1 MFHLFSPMLLY
12 TQRCHRE
19 ALHDSHDDAMTMNT
33 ETNMYRPKTQPEAW
47 ILAGGTVLQDKT
59 MHRSDLYLE
68 DGCIADAAAS
78 NAHVFD
84 ATGLWLLPGIVDVHG
99 DGFERILMPRPGVT
113 FPLPLAL
120 AEADRQLITNGI
132 TTAFHGLTI
141 SWEPGLRSRR
151 AAGDFVNALAAAQNS
166 LACDTRINFRWET
179 FALEAVDEVLKWT
192 DRLPGS
198 ILSINDHTTIN
209 LNEPAGSRKIGRMA
223 ERTGLSPEDCLR
235 ELARMAERADEVPA
249 VLARLAT
256 AARARGVSMLAHD
269 EPSVEIRMA
278 HRALG
283 ICASEFPMT
292 EGTASA
298 ARAAGEHVVFGAPNV
313 LRGGSQNNAVDAGPA
328 MASGLGSVLSS
339 DYFYPS
345 LLLAPFHLVDHA
357 CMEFAD
363 AWAFVSRHP
372 AEVAGFVDRGSLESG
387 LRGDVIALCPET
399 RRVRAVFVAGRRR
412 LVLD

>member
-1 MFHLFSPMLLY
+1 
-12 TQRCHRE
+12 
-19 ALHDSHDDAMTMNT
+19 MTMNA
-33 ETNMYRPKTQPEAW
+33 ETKMYRPKTRPEPW
-47 ILAGGTVLQDKT
+47 ILAGGTVLQDNT
-59 MHRSDLYLE
+59 MQRSDLYLE
-68 DGCIADAAAS
+68 DGCVADAPAS
-78 NAHVFD
+78 NARLYD

-113 FPLPLAL
+113 FSLPLAL
-120 AEADRQLITNGI
+120 AEADRQMITNGI

-141 SWEPGLRSRR
+141 SWEPGLRSRK
-151 AAGDFVNALAAAQNS
+151 AAGDFVNALAMAQDT

-179 FALEAVDEVLKWT
+179 FALEAVDEVLKWI

-209 LNEPAGSRKIGRMA
+209 LCEPAGSRKIGRMA
-223 ERTGLSPEDCLR
+223 ERTGLSPENCLK
-235 ELARMAERADEVPA
+235 ELARMAERAGEVPDA
-249 VLARLAT
+249 LTRLAT
-256 AARARGVSMLAHD
+256 AARALGVSMLAHD
-269 EPSVEIRMA
+269 EPSAEIRTA

-283 ICASEFPMT
+283 ISASEFPMT
-292 EGTASA
+292 EETAAA

-345 LLLAPFHLVDHA
+345 LILAPFQLVDQA
-357 CMEFAD
+357 GMEFAD
-363 AWAFVSRHP
+363 AWPFVSRHP
-372 AEVAGFVDRGSLESG
+372 AEVAGLVDRGSLAPG